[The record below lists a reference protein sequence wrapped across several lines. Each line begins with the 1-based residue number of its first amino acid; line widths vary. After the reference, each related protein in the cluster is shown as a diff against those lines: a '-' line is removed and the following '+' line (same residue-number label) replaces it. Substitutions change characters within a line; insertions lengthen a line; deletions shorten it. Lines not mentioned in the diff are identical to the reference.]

1 MNPDHPQHP
10 ARLER
15 FGRIRRVKQ
24 FLRFMPRRAVF
35 HKYPFIGRFA
45 AIARQ
50 RSYLWSFKVA
60 SVRPA
65 LYAGSILSLM
75 PMMGVQLPV
84 AFVLAIVLR
93 CNVMLL
99 GGLQFITNPATA
111 IPVYGATYWLGKQVI
126 DASGFG
132 RGLDVVEETPALQ
145 PAPSPGHA
153 AAAEAGAVD
162 DPIAGYSAYLPGIH
176 SVEKPLPKSINFS
189 KRVGTAINSLVIGGV
204 LTGVMLGFVLDQL
217 WMIGV
222 RRHAAHH
229 RPGHPPKTHS
239 GSTRPHPRSK

>member
-1 MNPDHPQHP
+1 MNPDHPHHA

-15 FGRIRRVKQ
+15 FGRIRRVKL

-35 HKYPFIGRFA
+35 HKYPLIGRFA

-50 RSYLWSFKVA
+50 RSYLWSFKSA

-65 LYAGSILSLM
+65 LYAGSILSLL
-75 PMMGVQLPV
+75 PLMGVQLPV
-84 AFVLAIVLR
+84 AFVLAILLR
-93 CNVMLL
+93 SNVMLL

-132 RGLDVVEETPALQ
+132 RGLDVVQEAHVFQ
-145 PAPSPGHA
+145 PVDPSGNHA
-153 AAAEAGAVD
+153 ASAVD
-162 DPIAGYSAYLPGIH
+162 DPIIGHSSHLPGDP
-176 SVEKPLPKSINFS
+176 SADKPLPKSINFS
-189 KRVGTAINSLVIGGV
+189 KRVGTAINALVIGGV
-204 LTGVMLGFVLDQL
+204 LGGVVLGFVLDQL

-222 RRHAAHH
+222 RRHAARH
-229 RPGHPPKTHS
+229 RPVHPPKKHS
-239 GSTRPHPRSK
+239 GSTRPHAPPK

>member
-35 HKYPFIGRFA
+35 HKYPLIGRFA

-50 RSYLWSFKVA
+50 RSYLWSFKTA
-60 SVRPA
+60 HVRPA
-65 LYAGSILSLM
+65 LYAGSILSLL
-75 PMMGVQLPV
+75 PVMGVQLPV
-84 AFVLAIVLR
+84 AFVLAILLR
-93 CNVMLL
+93 SNVMLL

-132 RGLDVVEETPALQ
+132 RGLDVVREAPAPQPTPPPGQ
-145 PAPSPGHA
+145 PASP
-153 AAAEAGAVD
+153 VD
-162 DPIAGYSAYLPGIH
+162 DPIVGHSTHGPEDH
-176 SVEKPLPKSINFS
+176 SVEKPLPPSISFS
-189 KRVGTAINSLVIGGV
+189 KRVGTAINALVIGGV
-204 LTGVMLGFVLDQL
+204 ITGVLLGFVLDQL

-229 RPGHPPKTHS
+229 RPGHPPKPHS
-239 GSTRPHPRSK
+239 SSTRPHPHSK